1 MHRNQIPRSN
11 STFSNIMV
19 SLIGLVIGLAAL
31 TLFGRLGP
39 LVGLPILCLLV
50 FIFRRSSGTRSQEGT
65 RGTGATR
72 ACAARAARALLCSP
86 APKIKLPVTIVRLQL
101 SPGSEATA
109 TGSTGAT
116 VRWSKITLFWKAV
129 MILNSACWGST
140 FIGTKAGIDAL
151 KAADVRNPGAVFGF
165 LRFALA
171 AFPLLPWLGRSS
183 SLESAAMSFLVGLI
197 WGTSYAC
204 TFVSYTLGTTGA
216 KAAFITSLQ
225 SVVVAACTSI
235 VAGRLQLGT
244 IFSALLAVLGVAFIE
259 LNGALDPTLG
269 DAVCMVAPIG
279 VGIGWYVLDK
289 NMKKYPNDF
298 IPSVVI
304 QFAVFTSIFAVWLLK
319 DCDENHQNQGHEVG
333 NHLGSL
339 GSLGSSII
347 PWFQQ
352 LQQLPELL
360 RTPNLLCPLL
370 FASIFGNLLTM
381 LAANVAC
388 RYLPVSDVS
397 LIVTTE
403 PLFAAVAAVCCIG
416 ETFSLGDCA
425 GGFFIMAALL
435 CNELW
440 GETQDETNEAM
451 KPMMAMKSDLS
462 VSSTSTCS
470 TCSTYAL
477 SKCESGQSA
486 SIASIETA

>member
-1 MHRNQIPRSN
+1 MHRNQILGSN
-11 STFSNIMV
+11 STCSNILV

-39 LVGLPILCLLV
+39 VVGLPILCLLV

-72 ACAARAARALLCSP
+72 AARAARAARALLRSP
-86 APKIKLPVTIVRLQL
+86 EVAKVKLPVTIVRLQEL
-101 SPGSEATA
+101 SQGKSEATA
-109 TGSTGAT
+109 TGSTG
-116 VRWSKITLFWKAV
+116 VRWSKVTLFWKAV

-140 FIGTKAGIDAL
+140 FIGTKSGIDAL

-259 LNGALDPTLG
+259 LNGALDPTMG

-304 QFAVFTSIFAVWLLK
+304 QFAVFTSIFAAWLLK
-319 DCDENHQNQGHEVG
+319 DYDHQGQEIGSSN
-333 NHLGSL
+333 LGSL
-339 GSLGSSII
+339 GSLGSLGIH
-347 PWFQQ
+347 WFRQ

-388 RYLPVSDVS
+388 RHLPVSDVS

-416 ETFSLGDCA
+416 ETFSLGDCV
-425 GGFFIMAALL
+425 GGLFIMAALL

-440 GETQDETNEAM
+440 GETNDDTNEA
-451 KPMMAMKSDLS
+451 KPMTAMKSDLS

>member
-11 STFSNIMV
+11 STFSNILV

-39 LVGLPILCLLV
+39 VVGLPILCLLV

-72 ACAARAARALLCSP
+72 AARAARAARALLRSP
-86 APKIKLPVTIVRLQL
+86 EVPKVKLPVAIVRLQEL
-101 SPGSEATA
+101 SQGKSEATA
-109 TGSTGAT
+109 TGSTG
-116 VRWSKITLFWKAV
+116 VRWSKVTLSWKAA

-140 FIGTKAGIDAL
+140 FIGTKSGIDAL

-244 IFSALLAVLGVAFIE
+244 CAQFVLPFCVVSCE
-259 LNGALDPTLG
+259 DR
-269 DAVCMVAPIG
+269 VYM
-279 VGIGWYVLDK
+279 GI
-289 NMKKYPNDF
+289 
-298 IPSVVI
+298 
-304 QFAVFTSIFAVWLLK
+304 
-319 DCDENHQNQGHEVG
+319 
-333 NHLGSL
+333 
-339 GSLGSSII
+339 
-347 PWFQQ
+347 
-352 LQQLPELL
+352 
-360 RTPNLLCPLL
+360 
-370 FASIFGNLLTM
+370 
-381 LAANVAC
+381 
-388 RYLPVSDVS
+388 
-397 LIVTTE
+397 
-403 PLFAAVAAVCCIG
+403 
-416 ETFSLGDCA
+416 
-425 GGFFIMAALL
+425 
-435 CNELW
+435 
-440 GETQDETNEAM
+440 
-451 KPMMAMKSDLS
+451 
-462 VSSTSTCS
+462 
-470 TCSTYAL
+470 
-477 SKCESGQSA
+477 
-486 SIASIETA
+486 

>member
-1 MHRNQIPRSN
+1 MFATQ
-11 STFSNIMV
+11 V
-19 SLIGLVIGLAAL
+19 QSL
-31 TLFGRLGP
+31 
-39 LVGLPILCLLV
+39 
-50 FIFRRSSGTRSQEGT
+50 
-65 RGTGATR
+65 
-72 ACAARAARALLCSP
+72 
-86 APKIKLPVTIVRLQL
+86 
-101 SPGSEATA
+101 
-109 TGSTGAT
+109 
-116 VRWSKITLFWKAV
+116 
-129 MILNSACWGST
+129 
-140 FIGTKAGIDAL
+140 
-151 KAADVRNPGAVFGF
+151 
-165 LRFALA
+165 ALA

-259 LNGALDPTLG
+259 LNGALDPTMG

-279 VGIGWYVLDK
+279 VGIGWYVLDE

-304 QFAVFTSIFAVWLLK
+304 QFAVFTSIFALWLLK
-319 DCDENHQNQGHEVG
+319 DYDFFDQDQGQEIG
-333 NHLGSL
+333 NNLGSL
-339 GSLGSSII
+339 GIH
-347 PWFQQ
+347 WFQQ
-352 LQQLPELL
+352 LQLPELL

-388 RYLPVSDVS
+388 RHLPVSDVS

-416 ETFSLGDCA
+416 ETFSLGDCL

-440 GETQDETNEAM
+440 GETNDETNEAKLM
-451 KPMMAMKSDLS
+451 TAMKSDLS

>member
-1 MHRNQIPRSN
+1 MRMHQIPRSN
-11 STFSNIMV
+11 SNFSNIV
-19 SLIGLVIGLAAL
+19 FSLIGLVIGLAAL
-31 TLFGRLGP
+31 TLFGHLGP
-39 LVGLPILCLLV
+39 LVGLPIFCLLV
-50 FIFRRSSGTRSQEGT
+50 FIFRRSFATRSQGT
-65 RGTGATR
+65 KSTGAARATR
-72 ACAARAARALLCSP
+72 AVRALLRSP
-86 APKIKLPVTIVRLQL
+86 ELPKVKLPVIVRLQEL
-101 SPGSEATA
+101 SPGSDGATA
-109 TGSTGAT
+109 TGG
-116 VRWSKITLFWKAV
+116 RWSKMSKITLFWKVV

-259 LNGALDPTLG
+259 LNGALDPTMG

-319 DCDENHQNQGHEVG
+319 DRDQHDDDQGQV
-333 NHLGSL
+333 GSL
-339 GSLGSSII
+339 GAHC
-347 PWFQQ
+347 FQQ
-352 LQQLPELL
+352 LGQLPQLL
-360 RTPNLLCPLL
+360 RTPDLLCPLL

-388 RYLPVSDVS
+388 RHLPVSDVS

-416 ETFSLGDCA
+416 ETFSLGDCV
-425 GGFFIMAALL
+425 GGLFIMAALL

-440 GETQDETNEAM
+440 SEADEA
-451 KPMMAMKSDLS
+451 KPMTAMKSDLS

-486 SIASIETA
+486 SSTSIATA